1 MYRDPADAVKVVKW
15 KEHYYLD
22 LGIAFGWIHGSS
34 SFQLIAD
41 VITHIMREKGFQ
53 VFAYIDNFILVNPKH
68 KAKKAFDTLYDLL
81 TELGLPMNE
90 DKTVPPSSKLTCSG
104 IHIDIPNNTLSIDT
118 EKGQA
123 IYDVCAN
130 IITKSHISKRQMQSL
145 LGKLLY
151 LHKCVKPARTFVNQI
166 LMTFRNSTS
175 KRILITDAFKQ
186 DLLWF
191 LKFLPAYNGVST
203 LNKKCIDNSH
213 TLHID
218 ASLTGLEGGGG
229 LG

>member
-1 MYRDPADAVKVVKW
+1 
-15 KEHYYLD
+15 
-22 LGIAFGWIHGSS
+22 
-34 SFQLIAD
+34 
-41 VITHIMREKGFQ
+41 
-53 VFAYIDNFILVNPKH
+53 
-68 KAKKAFDTLYDLL
+68 
-81 TELGLPMNE
+81 MNE
-90 DKTVPPSSKLTCSG
+90 DKTVPPYSKLTCSG

-118 EKGQA
+118 EKVQA

-151 LHKCVKPARTFVNQI
+151 LHKCVKPARTFVNRI

-191 LKFLPAYNGVST
+191 LKFLPAYNGVSI

-218 ASLTGLEGGGG
+218 ASLTGLGGVWANKVYSTPTYSIPNFVMKIVHWEMFNI
-229 LG
+229 LLALRV